1 MPLRHLCLALVLAAA
16 ATASQAQI
24 GLPKPDL
31 PVVRDLP
38 GRVGGQVGDQVSDLA
53 DDVTGRV
60 ETLVNDRLDQV
71 RGLVRAHPDVLERT
85 PQGDLA
91 VRGEIVAWVQS
102 TETVAAAQAQGFT
115 VLRRT
120 RMDDLDAEVVV
131 LSPPKGQ
138 SARAALK
145 RLQKIDPQGVY
156 DYNHIYLGSGGAA
169 SEPDGPIRGAGG
181 GRVGLIDSGVDAG
194 HPVFRGVSVIQKG
207 FGGSAVPDA
216 HGTATAALMMAHG
229 DGNGQAVSGAALY
242 VADVYGGR
250 PTGGSTEAIIGAL
263 SWLSKEKVAV
273 INISLVGPA
282 NGPLKAATAAMV
294 RRGHLLV
301 AAVGN
306 DGPAAK
312 PLYPAAFD
320 GVIGVTGVDARRK
333 VLIEAGRGPQVD
345 FAAPGADIVSAGVGG
360 KRMGVRGTSY
370 AAPLVAGVLS
380 RRISVPDTAAAA
392 RAVAELTAQARDLG
406 RAGRDPVFGAGVIEE
421 NIFNKKQ

>member
-1 MPLRHLCLALVLAAA
+1 MPLKHLFFVLALISV
-16 ATASQAQI
+16 ASAGHAQI
-24 GLPKPDL
+24 GFPRPDL
-31 PVVRDLP
+31 PAVRDLP
-38 GRVGGQVGDQVSDLA
+38 GRVGGQIGDLTEDM
-53 DDVTGRV
+53 TGRA
-60 ETLVNDRLDQV
+60 EALVADRLDQV

-91 VRGEIVAWVQS
+91 VRGEIVAWAPSPEV
-102 TETVAAAQAQGFT
+102 VASAESQGFT

-145 RLQKIDPQGVY
+145 ALQKIDPQGVY
-156 DYNHIYLGSGGAA
+156 DYNHIYLGSGGA
-169 SEPDGPIRGAGG
+169 SGDSDGPIRGAGG

-194 HPVFRGVSVIQKG
+194 HPVFRGVVIVQKG
-207 FGGSAVPDA
+207 FGGGAAPDA
-216 HGTATAALMMAHG
+216 HGTATAALMMARG
-229 DGNGQAVSGAALY
+229 DGSGQSATGAALY
-242 VADVYGGR
+242 VADVYAGR

-263 SWLSKEKVAV
+263 SWLSREKVAV
-273 INISLVGPA
+273 INISLVGPS

-360 KRMGVRGTSY
+360 KRVGVRGTSY
-370 AAPLVAGVLS
+370 AAPLVAGKLS
-380 RRISVPDTAAAA
+380 RRMSVPDTAAAA
-392 RAVAELTAQARDLG
+392 RAVAELTAQAQDLG
-406 RAGRDPVFGAGVIEE
+406 RAGRDPVYGAGLVEGD
-421 NIFNKKQ
+421 IFNKKQ